1 MAKDIDLK
9 YVASVLGTT
18 NFKII
23 HGKTGIIMMNTNRQ
37 FSRRLKREMQ
47 KPSKK
52 QEDFKHVSI
61 HREFSKENYLASL
74 DALSQKEQ
82 NELARA
88 QRAKIIKKA
97 SKD

>member
-1 MAKDIDLK
+1 MNGKSDESARNS
-9 YVASVLGTT
+9 SVR
-18 NFKII
+18 IRR
-23 HGKTGIIMMNTNRQ
+23 HCQSSNRQ

-47 KPSKK
+47 KPSKR

-61 HREFSKENYLASL
+61 RREFSKENYLASL
-74 DALSQKEQ
+74 DALSPKEQ